1 MSNTLKTQ
9 LKGWYPVLQETLESS
24 YFKDLKFSLKED
36 MKTDEV
42 YPKGEDILK
51 AFSLCPIEETK
62 VVIIG
67 QEPYHDGTATGL
79 AFANPT
85 HCEVMS
91 PSLKV
96 IKEELIWTIIT
107 FHMQKPF
114 LLRLILILLI
124 TLF

>member
-1 MSNTLKTQ
+1 M
-9 LKGWYPVLQETLESS
+9 
-24 YFKDLKFSLKED
+24 
-36 MKTDEV
+36 
-42 YPKGEDILK
+42 
-51 AFSLCPIEETK
+51 AACAK

-96 IKEELIWTIIT
+96 IKEELEKQSI
-107 FHMQKPF
+107 
-114 LLRLILILLI
+114 RA
-124 TLF
+124 